1 MAKKKEDEQKAELE
15 MFVFQEKIDAFKEH
29 YIPCPTPSY
38 NTEYFDEIKLRRF
51 FQASLMFAGDPLT
64 IYVQRLK
71 EAGFKMVVGPM
82 QEPVIYV
89 TERPQGHSGMLELKD
104 VFGDGVD
111 EATVDDMPEF
121 EDDGHTLDDFDNF
134 ENFDNNQ
141 NNADYDK
148 SEVQN
153 LEQRELHPE

>member
-1 MAKKKEDEQKAELE
+1 MAKKKEEEQKAELE

-89 TERPQGHSGMLELKD
+89 TERPQGHSGMLTLED

-111 EATVDDMPEF
+111 EATTDDMPEF
-121 EDDGHTLDDFDNF
+121 EDDSHALDVFDDFT
-134 ENFDNNQ
+134 NNQ
-141 NNADYDK
+141 NNADYEQ

>member
-1 MAKKKEDEQKAELE
+1 
-15 MFVFQEKIDAFKEH
+15 
-29 YIPCPTPSY
+29 
-38 NTEYFDEIKLRRF
+38 
-51 FQASLMFAGDPLT
+51 
-64 IYVQRLK
+64 
-71 EAGFKMVVGPM
+71 M

-111 EATVDDMPEF
+111 EATTDEIPEF
-121 EDDGHTLDDFDNF
+121 EDDGHALDDFDNF
-134 ENFDNNQ
+134 ENLENNQ

>member
-89 TERPQGHSGMLELKD
+89 TERPQGHSGMLTLED

-111 EATVDDMPEF
+111 EATTDDMPEF
-121 EDDGHTLDDFDNF
+121 EDDSHALDVFDDFT
-134 ENFDNNQ
+134 NNQ
-141 NNADYDK
+141 NNADYEQ

>member
-1 MAKKKEDEQKAELE
+1 MAKKKEEEQKAELE

-89 TERPQGHSGMLELKD
+89 TERPQGHSGMLQLED

-111 EATVDDMPEF
+111 EATTDDMPEF
-121 EDDGHTLDDFDNF
+121 EDDSHALDVFDDFT
-134 ENFDNNQ
+134 NNQ
-141 NNADYDK
+141 NNADYEQ

>member
-1 MAKKKEDEQKAELE
+1 MAKKKEEEQKAELE

-89 TERPQGHSGMLELKD
+89 TERPQGHSGMLQLED
-104 VFGDGVD
+104 VFGDGVN
-111 EATVDDMPEF
+111 EATTDDMPEF
-121 EDDGHTLDDFDNF
+121 EDDSHALDVFDDFT
-134 ENFDNNQ
+134 NNQ
-141 NNADYDK
+141 NNADYEQ

>member
-89 TERPQGHSGMLELKD
+89 TERPQGHSGMLQLED

-111 EATVDDMPEF
+111 EATTDDMPEF
-121 EDDGHTLDDFDNF
+121 EDDSHALDVFDDFT
-134 ENFDNNQ
+134 NNQ
-141 NNADYDK
+141 NNADYEQ